1 MKFGLIGYPLS
12 HSFSKVYFT
21 SKFESL
27 GVGDFIY
34 ELYPLETIEEFPAL
48 LRSDVFGWNVTIP
61 YKSAIITYLNDV
73 DAQAMKIGAVNTIV
87 RTGQNS
93 WKGYNTDTRGFRH
106 SLVSWI
112 GKKDIPS
119 RALVL
124 GSGGSSKAV
133 LFALKQLGVKSTVVS
148 RNGNGNLSYA
158 DLTRAIIAEHTLII
172 NTTPVGMTPDT
183 FSCPDIPYQYLST
196 QHWVY
201 DLIYNPANTLF
212 LRQSEQMG
220 AKTKNGL
227 EMLHL
232 QADYAWDIWKNY
244 GKF

>member
-1 MKFGLIGYPLS
+1 MKFGLIGYPLG
-12 HSFSKVYFT
+12 HSFSREYF
-21 SKFESL
+21 SRKFEQL
-27 GVGDFIY
+27 GLGEFRY
-34 ELYPLETIEEFPAL
+34 ELYPIATIQELPAL

-61 YKSAIITYLNDV
+61 YKSDIINYLNDI
-73 DAQAMKIGAVNTIV
+73 DPQAMKIGAVNTIV

-93 WKGYNTDTRGFRH
+93 WKGYNTDTRGFRD
-106 SLVSWI
+106 SFVSWI
-112 GKKDIPS
+112 GKMDIPS
-119 RALVL
+119 KALVL

-133 LFALKQLGVKSTVVS
+133 VFALKMLGVKSTVVS
-148 RNGNGNLSYA
+148 RNGDGYVSYE
-158 DLTRAIIAEHTLII
+158 DLTQAVIADHSLII
-172 NTTPVGMTPDT
+172 NTTPVGMSPDT

-227 EMLHL
+227 EMLQL